1 MREIISEGG
10 FILSG
15 EKSAVCE
22 RNLVCGEHG
31 AKLKRPALSRAVL
44 ITEEDVEPIDE
55 DKSKRA
61 AHGGKTDSAA
71 AGRVCR
77 RIFPND
83 YFNRDGAVQSL
94 SHAGIPDCQGVR
106 RQRGRIVLSGREPDG
121 GGWKKMNENCLM
133 GKEYIELR
141 SSLDALCRSF
151 IENKETI
158 RDTFPWDSVYLYPVC
173 GAVFTD
179 KRRRADGEQL
189 KYCRDLLR
197 DETGVFSSFRGL
209 VRIAVISLLCA
220 GGEIESRLKR
230 TIQVYD
236 ALRKH
241 FFSSQ
246 YLPVAAVMIADLVR
260 PEKYDETA
268 ARVRH
273 IYDLMKN
280 EHPFLTSG
288 EDSVFAAMLALSPM
302 TDAEIVSETERCFEL
317 LKGEFFS
324 SKKRSAVSQP
334 RIGSGRGDAG
344 KEKNAGRR

>member
-1 MREIISEGG
+1 MKTKVKELRT
-10 FILSG
+10 
-15 EKSAVCE
+15 A
-22 RNLVCGEHG
+22 
-31 AKLKRPALSRAVL
+31 AKLTQRQLR
-44 ITEEDVEPIDE
+44 
-55 DKSKRA
+55 
-61 AHGGKTDSAA
+61 
-71 AGRVCR
+71 RVCR

-106 RQRGRIVLSGREPDG
+106 CQRGRIVLSGREPDG
-121 GGWKKMNENCLM
+121 GGWKKMKENCLM

-268 ARVRH
+268 A
-273 IYDLMKN
+273 
-280 EHPFLTSG
+280 
-288 EDSVFAAMLALSPM
+288 
-302 TDAEIVSETERCFEL
+302 VSDIFM
-317 LKGEFFS
+317 
-324 SKKRSAVSQP
+324 
-334 RIGSGRGDAG
+334 I
-344 KEKNAGRR
+344 

>member
-1 MREIISEGG
+1 
-10 FILSG
+10 
-15 EKSAVCE
+15 
-22 RNLVCGEHG
+22 
-31 AKLKRPALSRAVL
+31 
-44 ITEEDVEPIDE
+44 
-55 DKSKRA
+55 
-61 AHGGKTDSAA
+61 
-71 AGRVCR
+71 
-77 RIFPND
+77 
-83 YFNRDGAVQSL
+83 
-94 SHAGIPDCQGVR
+94 
-106 RQRGRIVLSGREPDG
+106 
-121 GGWKKMNENCLM
+121 MNENCLM

-324 SKKRSAVSQP
+324 SNAVQSLSHVLALGEGTPEEKCRKTMELFHGLRKRAAVMVPVMSW
-334 RIGSGRGDAG
+334 
-344 KEKNAGRR
+344 RRWERWRCFQRRPIRRSES